1 MTDSS
6 TGTESTGTATT
17 GTDTTTAAGA
27 TRRTGPVGVGV
38 IGAGVISDQYLSNL
52 TVFPDVAVHFIADI
66 DLPRAAAQ
74 AEKWGVPGSGTVEEL
89 LAHDDIEI
97 VVNLTIPAAHV
108 EVALQILAAGKHV
121 WGEKPYA
128 LDRESATRL
137 RDAAVAAGT
146 TVSVAPDTFLGAGL
160 QTALRTVRE
169 GRIGT
174 PLNGLTLFQSPGP
187 ESWHPSPEFL
197 FAVGAGPLFD
207 IGPYYLTTLVQ
218 VFGPVS
224 KVTATASKARAT
236 RVIGSGPKAGT
247 EFPVEVPTNHSA
259 LIEFENGGSAQS
271 VFSFESTRGRT
282 GFVEIAG
289 ETGTIVF
296 PDPNNFDGDT
306 ELYAAGADEPETIP
320 AVGSTYSRGTGVV
333 DLARSVRAGV
343 GNRVP
348 GALAFHV
355 LDVMVSIA
363 ESAERG
369 EAVLVES
376 TVDPSPTLPEGWDP
390 AESTLA

>member
-1 MTDSS
+1 MS
-6 TGTESTGTATT
+6 T
-17 GTDTTTAAGA
+17 TDTTATPSTDT

-52 TVFPDVAVHFIADI
+52 TVFPDVQVRFIADI
-66 DLPRAAAQ
+66 DEPRAAAQ
-74 AEKWGVPGSGTVEEL
+74 AEKWGVPGSGSVEQL
-89 LAHDDIEI
+89 LADDDIEI

-108 EVALQILAAGKHV
+108 EVALQVIAAGKHV

-128 LDRESATRL
+128 LDRSSATQL
-137 RDAAVAAGT
+137 RDAAAAAGL

-160 QTALRTVRE
+160 QTALRTIRD

-207 IGPYYLTTLVQ
+207 IGPYYITTLVQ
-218 VFGPVS
+218 AFGPVA
-224 KVTATASKARAT
+224 KVTATASKSRAT
-236 RVIGSGPKAGT
+236 RTIGSGPKAGT

-271 VFSFESTRGRT
+271 VFSFESDRGRT

-289 ETGTIVF
+289 ETGTVVF

-306 ELYAAGADEPETIP
+306 ELYAHGADGPETIP
-320 AVGSTYSRGTGVV
+320 AEGSTYSRGTGVV
-333 DLARSVRAGV
+333 DLARSLRAGET
-343 GNRVP
+343 NRVP

-363 ESAERG
+363 EAAERG
-369 EAVLVES
+369 EAVLVAS
-376 TVDPSPTLPEGWDP
+376 TVSPSPTLTEGWDP
-390 AESTLA
+390 AEQTLV

>member
-1 MTDSS
+1 MTDTTASTALDSS
-6 TGTESTGTATT
+6 T
-17 GTDTTTAAGA
+17 
-27 TRRTGPVGVGV
+27 RTGRVGVGV

-52 TVFPDVAVHFIADI
+52 TVFPDVEVRFIADI

-74 AEKWGVPGSGTVEEL
+74 AEKWGVAGSGTVEEL
-89 LAHDDIEI
+89 LADDDIEI

-108 EVALQILAAGKHV
+108 EVALQVLAAGKHV

-128 LDRESATRL
+128 LDRESATEL
-137 RDAAVAAGT
+137 RDAARAAGK

-160 QTALRTVRE
+160 QTALRTIRD
-169 GRIGT
+169 GRIGK

-197 FAVGAGPLFD
+197 FAYGAGPLFD
-207 IGPYYLTTLVQ
+207 IGPYYITTLVQ
-218 VFGPVS
+218 TFGPVK
-224 KVTATASKARAT
+224 KVTATASKSRAT
-236 RVIGSGPKAGT
+236 RTIGSGPKAGT
-247 EFPVEVPTNHSA
+247 EFSVDVPTNHSA
-259 LIEFENGGSAQS
+259 LIEFEDGGSAQS
-271 VFSFESTRGRT
+271 VFSFESDRGRT
-282 GFVEIAG
+282 GVVEIAG
-289 ETGTIVF
+289 ETGTVVF

-306 ELYAAGADEPETIP
+306 ELYALGAEEPETIP

-333 DLARSVRAGV
+333 DLARSLRAGDE
-343 GNRVP
+343 NRVP

-363 ESAERG
+363 EAAERG

-376 TVDPSPTLPEGWDP
+376 TVSPSQTLPEGWDP
-390 AESTLA
+390 AEQTLA

>member
-1 MTDSS
+1 M
-6 TGTESTGTATT
+6 
-17 GTDTTTAAGA
+17 TTTDQTVTHSADD
-27 TRRTGPVGVGV
+27 TKRTGPVGVGV

-52 TVFPDVAVHFIADI
+52 TVFPDVEVHFIADI

-74 AEKWGVPGSGTVEEL
+74 AEKWGVAGSGTVAEL
-89 LAHDDIEI
+89 LANDDIEI

-108 EVALQILAAGKHV
+108 EVALQALAAGKHV

-128 LDRESATRL
+128 LDRSSAAEL
-137 RDAAVAAGT
+137 RDAAVAAGK

-160 QTALRTVRE
+160 QTALRTIRD
-169 GRIGT
+169 GRIGK

-197 FAVGAGPLFD
+197 FAYGAGPLFD
-207 IGPYYLTTLVQ
+207 IGPYYITTLVQ
-218 VFGPVS
+218 AFGPVK
-224 KVTATASKARAT
+224 KVTATASKSRAT
-236 RVIGSGPKAGT
+236 RTIGSGPKAGT
-247 EFPVEVPTNHSA
+247 EFPVDVPTNHSA

-271 VFSFESTRGRT
+271 VFSFESDRGRT

-289 ETGTIVF
+289 ETGTVVF
-296 PDPNNFDGDT
+296 PDPNDFDGDT
-306 ELYAAGADEPETIP
+306 ELYALGSEEPETIP
-320 AVGSTYSRGTGVV
+320 AAGSTYSRGTGVV
-333 DLARSVRAGV
+333 DLARALRAGEE
-343 GNRVP
+343 NRVP

-363 ESAERG
+363 EAAERG

-376 TVDPSPTLPEGWDP
+376 TVAPSPTLPEGWDP
-390 AESTLA
+390 AASTLA

>member
-1 MTDSS
+1 M
-6 TGTESTGTATT
+6 
-17 GTDTTTAAGA
+17 TDTTTTTG
-27 TRRTGPVGVGV
+27 TSTSDVPRTGPVGVGV

-52 TVFPDVAVHFIADI
+52 TVFPDVKVHFIADI

-74 AEKWGVPGSGTVEEL
+74 AEKWGVAGSGTVEEL
-89 LAHDDIEI
+89 LANDDIEI

-108 EVALQILAAGKHV
+108 EVALQALAAGKHV

-128 LDRESATRL
+128 LDRSSAAEL
-137 RDAAVAAGT
+137 REAARAAGK

-160 QTALRTVRE
+160 QTALRTIRD

-197 FAVGAGPLFD
+197 FAYGAGPLFD
-207 IGPYYLTTLVQ
+207 IGPYYITTLVQ
-218 VFGPVS
+218 AFGPVK
-224 KVTATASKARAT
+224 KVTATASKSRAT
-236 RVIGSGPKAGT
+236 RTIGSGPKAGT

-271 VFSFESTRGRT
+271 VFSFESDRGRT

-289 ETGTIVF
+289 ETGTVVF

-306 ELYAAGADEPETIP
+306 ELYALGAEEPETIP

-333 DLARSVRAGV
+333 DLARALRAGEE
-343 GNRVP
+343 NRVP

-363 ESAERG
+363 EAAERG
-369 EAVLVES
+369 ETVLVES
-376 TVDPSPTLPEGWDP
+376 TVAPSPTLPEGWDP
-390 AESTLA
+390 AASTLS

>member
-1 MTDSS
+1 M
-6 TGTESTGTATT
+6 
-17 GTDTTTAAGA
+17 TDTTTAAA
-27 TRRTGPVGVGV
+27 TATDSTTRTGPVGVGV

-52 TVFPDVAVHFIADI
+52 TVFPDVTVRFIADI

-89 LAHDDIEI
+89 LADDDIEI

-108 EVALQILAAGKHV
+108 EVALQALAAGKHV

-128 LDRESATRL
+128 LDRSSAAEL
-137 RDAAVAAGT
+137 RDAAAAAGK

-160 QTALRTVRE
+160 QTALRTIRD

-197 FAVGAGPLFD
+197 FAYGAGPLFD
-207 IGPYYLTTLVQ
+207 IGPYYITTLVQ
-218 VFGPVS
+218 TFGPVK
-224 KVTATASKARAT
+224 KVTATASKSRAT
-236 RVIGSGPKAGT
+236 RTIGSGPKAGT
-247 EFPVEVPTNHSA
+247 EFPVDVPTNHSA

-271 VFSFESTRGRT
+271 VFSFESDRGRT

-289 ETGTIVF
+289 ETGTVVF

-306 ELYAAGADEPETIP
+306 ELYALGSEEPETIP

-333 DLARSVRAGV
+333 DLARSLRAGDE
-343 GNRVP
+343 NRVP

-363 ESAERG
+363 EAAERG

-376 TVDPSPTLPEGWDP
+376 TVSPSPTLPEGWDP
-390 AESTLA
+390 AERTLA

>member
-1 MTDSS
+1 M
-6 TGTESTGTATT
+6 
-17 GTDTTTAAGA
+17 TDTTTATQQTTDGA
-27 TRRTGPVGVGV
+27 RRTGPVGVGV
-38 IGAGVISDQYLSNL
+38 IGAGVISDQYLGNL
-52 TVFPDVAVHFIADI
+52 TVFPDVEVRFIADI
-66 DLPRAAAQ
+66 DLPRAASQ
-74 AEKWGVPGSGTVEEL
+74 AEKWGVAASGSVEEL
-89 LAHDDIEI
+89 LADDDIEI

-108 EVALQILAAGKHV
+108 EVALQALAAGKHV

-128 LDRESATRL
+128 LDRESAAQL
-137 RDAAVAAGT
+137 RDAAVAAGK

-160 QTALRTVRE
+160 QTALRTIRD

-197 FAVGAGPLFD
+197 FAYGAGPLFD
-207 IGPYYLTTLVQ
+207 IGPYYITTLVQ
-218 VFGPVS
+218 AFGPVK
-224 KVTATASKARAT
+224 KVTATASKSRAT
-236 RVIGSGPKAGT
+236 RTIGSGPKAGT

-271 VFSFESTRGRT
+271 VFSFESDRGRT

-289 ETGTIVF
+289 ETGTVVF

-306 ELYAAGADEPETIP
+306 ELYALGAEEPETIP

-333 DLARSVRAGV
+333 DLARSLRAAEE
-343 GNRVP
+343 NRVP

-363 ESAERG
+363 EAAERG

-376 TVDPSPTLPEGWDP
+376 SVAPSPTLPEGWDP
-390 AESTLA
+390 AASTLS

>member
-1 MTDSS
+1 M
-6 TGTESTGTATT
+6 
-17 GTDTTTAAGA
+17 TDTTTAAA
-27 TRRTGPVGVGV
+27 TATDSTTRTGPVGVGV

-52 TVFPDVAVHFIADI
+52 TVFPDVTVRFIADI

-89 LAHDDIEI
+89 LADDDIEI

-108 EVALQILAAGKHV
+108 EVALQALAAGKHV

-128 LDRESATRL
+128 LDRASAAEL
-137 RDAAVAAGT
+137 RDAAAAAGK

-160 QTALRTVRE
+160 QTALRTIRD
-169 GRIGT
+169 GGIGT

-197 FAVGAGPLFD
+197 FAYGAGPLFD
-207 IGPYYLTTLVQ
+207 IGPYYITTLVQ
-218 VFGPVS
+218 TFGPVK
-224 KVTATASKARAT
+224 KVTATASKSRAT
-236 RVIGSGPKAGT
+236 RTIGSGPKAGT
-247 EFPVEVPTNHSA
+247 EFPVDVPTNHSA

-271 VFSFESTRGRT
+271 VFSFESDRGRT

-289 ETGTIVF
+289 ETGTVVF

-306 ELYAAGADEPETIP
+306 ELYALGSEEPETIP

-333 DLARSVRAGV
+333 DLARSLRAGDE
-343 GNRVP
+343 NRVP

-363 ESAERG
+363 EAAERG

-376 TVDPSPTLPEGWDP
+376 TVSPSPTLPEGWDP
-390 AESTLA
+390 AERTLA

>member
-1 MTDSS
+1 M
-6 TGTESTGTATT
+6 
-17 GTDTTTAAGA
+17 TDTTTAAA
-27 TRRTGPVGVGV
+27 TATDSATRTGPVGVGV

-52 TVFPDVAVHFIADI
+52 TVFPDVTVRFIADI

-89 LAHDDIEI
+89 LADDDIEI

-108 EVALQILAAGKHV
+108 EVALQALDAGKHV

-128 LDRESATRL
+128 LDRASAAEL
-137 RDAAVAAGT
+137 RDAAATAGK

-160 QTALRTVRE
+160 QTALRTIRD

-197 FAVGAGPLFD
+197 FAYGAGPLFD
-207 IGPYYLTTLVQ
+207 IGPYYITTLVQ
-218 VFGPVS
+218 TFGPVK
-224 KVTATASKARAT
+224 KVTATASKSRAT
-236 RVIGSGPKAGT
+236 RTIGSGPKAGT
-247 EFPVEVPTNHSA
+247 EFPVDVPTNHSA

-271 VFSFESTRGRT
+271 VFSFESDRGRT

-289 ETGTIVF
+289 ETGTVVF

-306 ELYAAGADEPETIP
+306 ELYALGSEEPETIP

-333 DLARSVRAGV
+333 DLARSLRAGDE
-343 GNRVP
+343 NRVP

-363 ESAERG
+363 EAAERG

-376 TVDPSPTLPEGWDP
+376 TVSPSPTLPEGWDP
-390 AESTLA
+390 AERTLA